1 MALTRRRATEADVP
15 AILSLVER
23 TMRGY
28 VEASLGRWDAEL
40 ARGSILASLADGSWE
55 VLTLDGAPLGVMA
68 VSDGPD
74 DVWLDELF
82 LEPGFQGRGW
92 GTRLIR
98 EVLTAAHA
106 RGRPVRLRVLR
117 SNPAQRLYAR
127 LGFVVEQASAER
139 LWMVAPAG
147 GVTPP
152 APPSGGAGRP
162 AG

>member
-1 MALTRRRATEADVP
+1 MTRRTATEADVP
-15 AILSLVER
+15 ALLSLVER

-28 VEASLGRWDAEL
+28 VEASLGRWDEDL
-40 ARGSILASLADGSWE
+40 ARAAILTSLADGSWQ

-82 LEPGFQGRGW
+82 LEPAVHRQGW

-98 EVLTAAHA
+98 EVLDAAHA

-127 LGFVVEQASAER
+127 LGFVVEQASPER
-139 LWMVAPAG
+139 VWMVAHPP

-152 APPSGGAGRP
+152 GRP
-162 AG
+162 SARGAPREG